1 MPVNSQGRLFVI
13 SGPSGVGKGTVLA
26 RFLKGRPDV
35 RLSVSATTRSP
46 RPGERNGESYFFLGR
61 EEFEDKISAG
71 GMLEYAQYNNE
82 YYGTPRAAVESWVRE
97 GYDVILEIE
106 VQGAMQV
113 RARWPEAVLVFIMPP
128 DFETLRARLSG
139 RGTEDEQTIRKR
151 LSAAVRELKSAGD
164 YDFVL
169 VNDTVEGAAQALG
182 GILESAK
189 YLVKTNQTFIMEV
202 MKDAEAE
209 PVAN

>member
-26 RFLKGRPDV
+26 RFLKDRPDV